1 MAFYPVTLNRPIQV
15 NRVVTVHYFEYSS
28 SPLST

>member
-1 MAFYPVTLNRPIQV
+1 MAFYHVTLNRPIQV

-28 SPLST
+28 DY